1 MFQGLKKTLRTT
13 LDTLIVMLGHFLGPK
28 KTNFAHQVLARAKIG
43 QKWPKMVIFSLK
55 MTVFRK
61 FLTEIS
67 IFGSRR
73 WVGCK
78 IWPKTNIFPY
88 SHFLARPG
96 LAGYH
101 SRHFRKN
108 GLLLT
113 KFHHF
118 LSQNAQ
124 FFHVLRSKLL
134 KNQSKLFS
142 TITEESVFIKH
153 LRKQLIS
160 VFYKI

>member
-1 MFQGLKKTLRTT
+1 
-13 LDTLIVMLGHFLGPK
+13 
-28 KTNFAHQVLARAKIG
+28 
-43 QKWPKMVIFSLK
+43 

-61 FLTEIS
+61 FLTEIP
-67 IFGSRR
+67 ICGSRR

-88 SHFLARPG
+88 SYFLARPG

-101 SRHFRKN
+101 PRHVRKN
-108 GLLLT
+108 GLILT
-113 KFHHF
+113 NFHQF
-118 LSQNAQ
+118 LSKNAQ

-134 KNQSKLFS
+134 KKRSKLFS
-142 TITEESVFIKH
+142 TITEESVLIKH

-160 VFYKI
+160 CFYKSWPKLKEMD